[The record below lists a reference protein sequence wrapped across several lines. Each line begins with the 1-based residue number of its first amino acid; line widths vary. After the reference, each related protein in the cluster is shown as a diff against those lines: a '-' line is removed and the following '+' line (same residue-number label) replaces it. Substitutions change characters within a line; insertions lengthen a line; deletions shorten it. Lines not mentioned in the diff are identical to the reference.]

1 MKILVT
7 GASGYVG
14 SVVCE
19 KLMTCDQ
26 NYDVVAVDR
35 NPPRHGH
42 FTEHHQA
49 NYNDLQHLLLD
60 VDCVVHCAATSLVGP
75 SITNP
80 GLYYEN
86 NVAGTQR
93 LMDDC
98 VVQGV
103 KRFVFISSAACYG
116 IPESGV
122 CDPNDNNTPINPY
135 GWSKRMTEI
144 MLQDYARAH
153 GLNSVSLRLFNVA
166 GAHMDLGQEKNATHI
181 IARIMESAMAG
192 KTFTLNGNDF
202 NTPDGT
208 CVRDYI
214 HVYDVAG
221 AVHNAVKRT
230 GRESCCDIFNIG
242 NGKGYSNMDI
252 IKSIEANTDLT
263 VNYTIGPRREGDP
276 DYLVADTFY
285 TQQRMI
291 WQPSLTLDD
300 IVISAYNHYININA
314 TQRQQTFTNDISV

>member
-19 KLMTCDQ
+19 KLMTRDQ
-26 NYDVVAVDR
+26 NYTVVAVDR
-35 NPPRHGH
+35 NPCKHGW
-42 FTEHHQA
+42 FDESFEA
-49 NYNDLQHLLLD
+49 DYNDIQHLLLD
-60 VDCVVHCAATSLVGP
+60 VDCVVHCGATSLVGP
-75 SITNP
+75 SVVDP
-80 GLYYEN
+80 AKYYRN
-86 NVAGTQR
+86 NVTGTQE
-93 LMDDC
+93 LLDAC
-98 VVQGV
+98 VAQGV

-116 IPESGV
+116 NPPMGICHVE
-122 CDPNDNNTPINPY
+122 DTNTPMNPY

-144 MLQDYARAH
+144 MLQDYHTAY

-166 GAHMDLGQEKNATHI
+166 GAHNNLGQEKQATHI
-181 IARIMESAMAG
+181 IARIMESAIAG
-192 KTFTLNGNDF
+192 ETFTVYGDDF
-202 NTPDGT
+202 DTEDGT
-208 CVRDYI
+208 CVRDYV

-230 GRESCCDIFNIG
+230 CRESCCDIFNIG

-263 VNYTIGPRREGDP
+263 VNYTVGPRRAGDP
-276 DYLVADTFY
+276 DYLVADTYF

-300 IVISAYNHYININA
+300 IITSAYNHY
-314 TQRQQTFTNDISV
+314 TKTSSS

>member
-1 MKILVT
+1 MTKILVT
-7 GASGYVG
+7 GAGGYVG

-19 KLMTCDQ
+19 KLMTRDQ
-26 NYDVVAVDR
+26 DYKVIAVDR
-35 NPPRHGH
+35 NKCKHGWFDEAH
-42 FTEHHQA
+42 EGD
-49 NYNDLQHLLLD
+49 YNDIQHLLLD

-75 SITNP
+75 SVKDP
-80 GLYYEN
+80 SKYYKN
-86 NVAGTQR
+86 NVYGTQE
-93 LMDDC
+93 LLDAC
-98 VVQGV
+98 VAQNV

-116 IPESGV
+116 SPKDGV
-122 CDPNDNNTPINPY
+122 CKIEDSNTPINPY

-144 MLQDYARAH
+144 MLQDYHTAY

-166 GAHMDLGQEKNATHI
+166 GAHGKLGQEKQATHI

-192 KTFTLNGNDF
+192 KKFTLFGNDF

-208 CVRDYI
+208 CVRDYV

-263 VNYTIGPRREGDP
+263 VEYDTGPRREGDP
-276 DYLVADTFY
+276 DSLVADTY
-285 TQQRMI
+285 LTQQRMI
-291 WQPSLTLDD
+291 WQTNLTLDD
-300 IVISAYNHYININA
+300 IVKSAYNYYI
-314 TQRQQTFTNDISV
+314 TRKTETSSS

>member
-19 KLMTCDQ
+19 KLMTRDQ
-26 NYDVVAVDR
+26 NYTVVAVDR
-35 NPPRHGH
+35 NPCKHGW
-42 FTEHHQA
+42 FDESFEA
-49 NYNDLQHLLLD
+49 DYNDIQHLLLD

-75 SITNP
+75 SVTDP
-80 GLYYEN
+80 AKYYKN
-86 NVAGTQR
+86 NVYGTQE
-93 LMDDC
+93 LLDAC
-98 VVQGV
+98 VVQNV

-116 IPESGV
+116 NPPEGI
-122 CDPNDNNTPINPY
+122 CKIDDNNTPMNPY

-144 MLQDYARAH
+144 MLADYHRAY

-166 GAHMDLGQEKNATHI
+166 GAHKRLGQEKQATHI

-192 KTFTLNGNDF
+192 ETFTVYGDDF
-202 NTPDGT
+202 DTDDGT
-208 CVRDYI
+208 CVRDYV

-252 IKSIEANTDLT
+252 IKAIEENTDLT
-263 VNYTIGPRREGDP
+263 VNYTVGPRREGDP
-276 DYLVADTFY
+276 DYLVADTYY

-291 WQPSLTLDD
+291 WQPSLSLDD
-300 IVISAYNHYININA
+300 IVSSAYNFYKK
-314 TQRQQTFTNDISV
+314 TSSS